1 MSVCVVLAAD
11 SIMLEKA
18 ISLGYHGS
26 MLLSVCASINYR
38 GTICLYD
45 MFVMLYCNCQL
56 DITMIESVYD
66 NGLSLSYCLF
76 SFGYWPPILF
86 DVRYDRFYTYA

>member
-45 MFVMLYCNCQL
+45 MFFVMLYCNCQL
-56 DITMIESVYD
+56 DRTMIESVYMTMD
-66 NGLSLSYCLF
+66 FLSHIVSSLLVIGL
-76 SFGYWPPILF
+76 
-86 DVRYDRFYTYA
+86 RFYSMFGTID

>member
-38 GTICLYD
+38 GTI
-45 MFVMLYCNCQL
+45 
-56 DITMIESVYD
+56 
-66 NGLSLSYCLF
+66 LF
-76 SFGYWPPILF
+76 
-86 DVRYDRFYTYA
+86 VRYVCDVVL

>member
-38 GTICLYD
+38 GTSCLYD
-45 MFVMLYCNCQL
+45 MFVMLYCNV
-56 DITMIESVYD
+56 IV
-66 NGLSLSYCLF
+66 SL
-76 SFGYWPPILF
+76 I
-86 DVRYDRFYTYA
+86 

>member
-38 GTICLYD
+38 GTICLCD
-45 MFVMLYCNCQL
+45 MFLMFVLY
-56 DITMIESVYD
+56 
-66 NGLSLSYCLF
+66 LS
-76 SFGYWPPILF
+76 G
-86 DVRYDRFYTYA
+86 